1 MEKHGK
7 IKHMHFQK
15 LYVNRGIK
23 GGAIMVKT
31 LQSELVQG
39 VIAVLIFALLL
50 LTSCAGNGV
59 RPETEPLAHAF
70 SDTKYSTKAE
80 KLNIELAQKGP
91 ELKKTL
97 SSADYKIGPED
108 LLEINVFQA
117 KELDTLARVS
127 ASGHIKLPLIDKIQA
142 SGLTAAE
149 LESLI
154 NKKLEKYL
162 TEPVAGVFIKEYR
175 NQQFA
180 VLGSVKSPGV
190 YYASGQRYLLD
201 ALSLAG
207 GLSPDAGDFCIIQRA
222 SGNEAR
228 DGENIEK
235 IAVDL
240 DALLLQGRFDLNIPL
255 YSGDLVHVP
264 KSGIVFVDGSVSKP
278 GSYPVKGKISITQVI
293 SLAGGLVYEAARSD
307 IRIYRDNGTPERDV
321 ITIDYNS
328 VLERKSPDIDI
339 KDKDIIIVA
348 TSNVKRFLKNFSG
361 FFNFGAF
368 GISKGFTG
376 GL

>member
-1 MEKHGK
+1 MNKHGK
-7 IKHMHFQK
+7 IRHMHFQE
-15 LYVNRGIK
+15 LYVTWGVK
-23 GGAIMVKT
+23 GGDIMVKT
-31 LQSELVQG
+31 MRSELVQG
-39 VIAVLIFALLL
+39 IIALLIFALLL

-59 RPETEPLAHAF
+59 RPESRPLAHDT
-70 SDTKYSTKAE
+70 SNTKYGTKAE
-80 KLNIELAQKGP
+80 KLNFELAQKGS
-91 ELKKTL
+91 EIRKTL

-117 KELDTLARVS
+117 KELGTLARVS
-127 ASGHIKLPLIDKIQA
+127 ASGYIKLPLIDKIHA
-142 SGLTAAE
+142 SGLTVAE

-162 TEPVAGVFIKEYR
+162 TEPVVSVFVKEYR
-175 NQQFA
+175 SQQFA

-207 GLSPDAGDFCIIQRA
+207 GLSPDAGDLCIIQRA
-222 SGNEAR
+222 SGSRAQ

-255 YSGDLVHVP
+255 YSGDLVHVLQ
-264 KSGIVFVDGSVSKP
+264 SGIVFVDGSVSKP
-278 GSYPVKGKISITQVI
+278 GSYPLKGKLSFTQVI
-293 SLAGGLVYEAARSD
+293 SLAGGLSYEASKSD
-307 IRIYRDNGTPERDV
+307 IRIFRDNGTPERDV
-321 ITIDYNS
+321 IAIDYSS
-328 VLERKSPDIDI
+328 VLERKSPDIEI
-339 KDKDIIIVA
+339 KDKDIIIIG
-348 TSNVKRFLKNFSG
+348 TSSIKQFLKG
-361 FFNFGAF
+361 LAGYLNFGIF
-368 GISKGFTG
+368 SVGKGFTG

>member
-7 IKHMHFQK
+7 IKHMHLQK

-39 VIAVLIFALLL
+39 IIAVLIFALLL

-59 RPETEPLAHAF
+59 RPESEPLAHAF

-127 ASGHIKLPLIDKIQA
+127 ASGYIKLPLIDKIKA
-142 SGLTAAE
+142 SGLTVAE

-175 NQQFA
+175 SQQFA

-207 GLSPDAGDFCIIQRA
+207 GLSPDAGDLCIIQRA
-222 SGNEAR
+222 SGNEAP
-228 DGENIEK
+228 GENIEK

-264 KSGIVFVDGSVSKP
+264 QSGIVFVDGSVGKP
-278 GSYPVKGKISITQVI
+278 GSYPLKGKLSITQVI
-293 SLAGGLVYEAARSD
+293 SLAGGLSYEASKSD
-307 IRIYRDNGTPERDV
+307 IRIFRDNGTPERDV
-321 ITIDYNS
+321 IAIDYNS
-328 VLERKSPDIDI
+328 VLERKSPDIEI
-339 KDKDIIIVA
+339 KDKDIIIVGA
-348 TSNVKRFLKNFSG
+348 SSIKQFLKG
-361 FFNFGAF
+361 LAGYLNFGIF
-368 GISKGFTG
+368 SVGKGFTG